1 MWNMRRRHSSHN
13 CLPPAA
19 RTAVKGARSLRVAPA
34 NEAPGRPPQRRVR
47 DVSGRFG
54 TDVSGRFAASKLAE
68 STSLF
73 DPGVRE
79 FGDLRSLAVDCFCL
93 FGLHFGFESRGH
105 RRILAASDG
114 PSPFGA
120 LLLGAALITQ
130 RTATTCCFR
139 CSVDL
144 QAHTMLAVLHNM
156 KSKSFASG
164 TNVDVVLSV
173 VRKLATNKLSP
184 ATVGVILGRFPAIMP
199 GTIEIDLR
207 GFSGVH

>member
-1 MWNMRRRHSSHN
+1 MRMSTTRRDMSVSALVPGSERLTRICLSSSK
-13 CLPPAA
+13 CCAIELASYA
-19 RTAVKGARSLRVAPA
+19 DPA
-34 NEAPGRPPQRRVR
+34 NDVVTKAGPGSFHRGFYF
-47 DVSGRFG
+47 S
-54 TDVSGRFAASKLAE
+54 AASKLAE

-93 FGLHFGFESRGH
+93 FALHFGFESRGC

-130 RTATTCCFR
+130 RTATACCFR

-144 QAHTMLAVLHNM
+144 QAHTMLVGLHNM

-173 VRKLATNKLSP
+173 VRKLATNKLSTAP
-184 ATVGVILGRFPAIMP
+184 VGVILGWFPAIMP
-199 GTIEIDLR
+199 
-207 GFSGVH
+207 